1 MSEIKR
7 EFVFKIVLM
16 GEGSVG
22 KTSIRSKFM
31 GVGFKS
37 EYIKTIG
44 ADFASKAIELGE
56 NKVHFQIWDL
66 AGQKMYR
73 HVRSSFYCGCKCGFL
88 VFDLTQ
94 PVTLEKLEEWA
105 EEAINHSGGFL
116 KIFIV
121 LGNKNDLKDQIKIKD
136 EEVQKLIEKLRK
148 RKNIEAA
155 YLETS
160 AKTGE
165 NIGEAFE
172 MMGKMFLEK
181 EGFPFEGQ
189 GTEIDDDILEKHHQE
204 VRNLISVPNAPTQ
217 EEKAVKIDKID
228 FSELESDEVQFVI
241 KTVMDKISQLTEI
254 TVALEERLLNVE
266 TKKVSADT
274 TAADITELKEKISNL
289 ENQLELFSIDTD
301 SPIDETVFDD
311 TKISEMTDTIPVP
324 SIKDLSTTPTEKERD
339 MSFDVLDRTSLDSM
353 EILEEN
359 NDEERITEILKETEK
374 EVITEDV
381 VSTELEPP
389 PKKKAE
395 KKPKKDEDVKTKA
408 SKARCP
414 KCGSKLSYIKQ
425 YDRWY
430 CYRCKIY
437 V

>member
-1 MSEIKR
+1 MSDIKR
-7 EFVFKIVLM
+7 EFVFKVVLM

-73 HVRSSFYCGCKCGFL
+73 HVRSSFYSGCKCGFL

-105 EEAINHSGGFL
+105 EEAISHSGGFL

-121 LGNKNDLKDQIKIKD
+121 LGNKSDLKDQIKIKD
-136 EEVQKLIEKLRK
+136 EDIKKVIEKLRK
-148 RKNIEAA
+148 KKNIEAA
-155 YLETS
+155 YLATS

-165 NIGEAFE
+165 NIPAAFE

-189 GTEIDDDILEKHHQE
+189 GTEIDDETLEKHHQE
-204 VRNLISVPNAPTQ
+204 VKNLITVPEAPTQ
-217 EEKAVKIDKID
+217 EEKATKVEKIDLA
-228 FSELESDEVQFVI
+228 ELESDEVQFVI

-254 TVALEERLLNVE
+254 TIALEERLLNVE

-274 TAADITELKEKISNL
+274 TAADITELKEKISSL
-289 ENQLELFSIDTD
+289 ENQLEVFSIDTD
-301 SPIDETVFDD
+301 SPIDETVFDE
-311 TKISEMTDTIPVP
+311 TKSSEMTETIPVP
-324 SIKDLSTTPTEKERD
+324 SLNDLSTTTEED
-339 MSFDVLDRTSLDSM
+339 TSFEALDRTSLDSM

-359 NDEERITEILKETEK
+359 NEEERITEILKETEK
-374 EVITEDV
+374 DEIPVDV
-381 VSTELEPP
+381 DSVELEPP
-389 PKKKAE
+389 PKKDVK
-395 KKPKKDEDVKTKA
+395 KKPKKDEEVKTKT

>member
-1 MSEIKR
+1 MSDIKR
-7 EFVFKIVLM
+7 EFVFKVVLM

-73 HVRSSFYCGCKCGFL
+73 HVRSSFYSGCKCGFL

-94 PVTLEKLEEWA
+94 PDTLEKLEEWA
-105 EEAINHSGGFL
+105 EEAIAHSGSFL

-121 LGNKNDLKDQIKIKD
+121 LGNKHDLKDQIKIKD
-136 EEVQKLIEKLRK
+136 EDIKKIIEKLRK
-148 RKNIEAA
+148 KKNIEAA
-155 YLETS
+155 YLATS

-165 NIGEAFE
+165 NIPEAFE

-189 GTEIDDDILEKHHQE
+189 GTEIDDETLEKHHQE
-204 VRNLISVPNAPTQ
+204 VQNLITVPDALTQ
-217 EEKAVKIDKID
+217 EEKAVKVDKID
-228 FSELESDEVQFVI
+228 LAELESDEVQFVI

-254 TVALEERLLNVE
+254 TIALEERLLNVE
-266 TKKVSADT
+266 TKKVSVDT
-274 TAADITELKEKISNL
+274 TAADITELKEKISSL
-289 ENQLELFSIDTD
+289 ENQLEVFSIDTN
-301 SPIDETVFDD
+301 SPIDETVFVD

-324 SIKDLSTTPTEKERD
+324 SLNDISTTTEKKQD
-339 MSFDVLDRTSLDSM
+339 TSFEALDRTSLESM

-359 NDEERITEILKETEK
+359 NDEERITDILKETEN
-374 EVITEDV
+374 EEIIEDV
-381 VSTELEPP
+381 VSPELESP
-389 PKKKAE
+389 PKKEVE
-395 KKPKKDEDVKTKA
+395 KKPKKDEEVKT

>member
-1 MSEIKR
+1 MSDIKR

-73 HVRSSFYCGCKCGFL
+73 HVRSSFYSGCKCGFL

-94 PVTLEKLEEWA
+94 PVTLVKLEEWA
-105 EEAINHSGGFL
+105 EEAIAHSGGFL

-121 LGNKNDLKDQIKIKD
+121 LGNKSDLKDQIKIKD
-136 EEVQKLIEKLRK
+136 EEIKKLIEKLRK
-148 RKNIEAA
+148 KKNIEAA
-155 YLETS
+155 YLATS

-165 NIGEAFE
+165 NIAEAFE

-189 GTEIDDDILEKHHQE
+189 GTEIDDETLEKHHHE
-204 VRNLISVPNAPTQ
+204 VQKLITVPNAPTQ
-217 EEKAVKIDKID
+217 EEKAIKVDNIDL
-228 FSELESDEVQFVI
+228 SELESAEIQFVI
-241 KTVMDKISQLTEI
+241 KTVMKKISQLTEI
-254 TVALEERLLNVE
+254 TIALEERLLNVE
-266 TKKVSADT
+266 TKKVSAET
-274 TAADITELKEKISNL
+274 TAADITELKEKISSL
-289 ENQLELFSIDTD
+289 ENQLEIFSIDTD

-324 SIKDLSTTPTEKERD
+324 SINDITASTKKEQD
-339 MSFDVLDRTSLDSM
+339 TSFEALDRSSLELM

-359 NDEERITEILKETEK
+359 NNEERITDILKESEK
-374 EVITEDV
+374 EEITEDV
-381 VSTELEPP
+381 VSVELEPP
-389 PKKKAE
+389 QKKKAE
-395 KKPKKDEDVKTKA
+395 KKPKKDEEVKTKA

-425 YDRWY
+425 YDRWH

>member
-1 MSEIKR
+1 MSDIKR
-7 EFVFKIVLM
+7 EFVFKVVLM

-73 HVRSSFYCGCKCGFL
+73 HVRSSFYSGCKCGFL

-94 PVTLEKLEEWA
+94 PDTLEKLLEWA
-105 EEAINHSGGFL
+105 EEAINHSGSFL

-121 LGNKNDLKDQIKIKD
+121 VGNKSDLKDQIKIKD
-136 EEVQKLIEKLRK
+136 EDIKKIIEKLRK
-148 RKNIEAA
+148 KKNIEAA
-155 YLETS
+155 YLATS

-165 NIGEAFE
+165 NIPEAFE

-189 GTEIDDDILEKHHQE
+189 GTEIDDKILEKHHQE
-204 VRNLISVPNAPTQ
+204 VQNLITVPDAPTHK
-217 EEKAVKIDKID
+217 EKAAKNDKID
-228 FSELESDEVQFVI
+228 ISELESDEVQFVI

-254 TVALEERLLNVE
+254 TIALEERLLNVE
-266 TKKVSADT
+266 TKKVSAET
-274 TAADITELKEKISNL
+274 TAADITELKEKISSL
-289 ENQLELFSIDTD
+289 ENQLEVFSIDTD
-301 SPIDETVFDD
+301 RPIDETVFDE
-311 TKISEMTDTIPVP
+311 TKISEMTETIPVP
-324 SIKDLSTTPTEKERD
+324 SLNDISTTTEKD
-339 MSFDVLDRTSLDSM
+339 TSFEALDRTSLESM

-359 NDEERITEILKETEK
+359 NDEERITDILKETEK
-374 EVITEDV
+374 DEIIEDV
-381 VSTELEPP
+381 DSVQLEAP
-389 PKKKAE
+389 PKKEVE
-395 KKPKKDEDVKTKA
+395 KKPKKDKEVKTKA
-408 SKARCP
+408 AKARCP

>member
-1 MSEIKR
+1 MSDVKR
-7 EFVFKIVLM
+7 EFVFKVVLM

-73 HVRSSFYCGCKCGFL
+73 HVRSSFYSGCKCGFL

-94 PVTLEKLEEWA
+94 PDTLEALEEWA
-105 EEAINHSGGFL
+105 EEAIAHSGSFL

-121 LGNKNDLKDQIKIKD
+121 LGNKSDLKDQIKIKD
-136 EEVQKLIEKLRK
+136 EDIKKIIDKLRK
-148 RKNIEAA
+148 KKNIEAS
-155 YLETS
+155 YLVTS

-165 NIGEAFE
+165 NIAEAFE

-189 GTEIDDDILEKHHQE
+189 GTEIDDETLEKHHQE
-204 VRNLISVPNAPTQ
+204 IQNLITVPDAPTQ
-217 EEKAVKIDKID
+217 EEQTTKIDKID
-228 FSELESDEVQFVI
+228 ISELESDEVQFVI

-266 TKKVSADT
+266 TKKVSAET
-274 TAADITELKEKISNL
+274 TAADITELKEKISSL
-289 ENQLELFSIDTD
+289 ENQLEVFSIDTD
-301 SPIDETVFDD
+301 RPIDETVFDE
-311 TKISEMTDTIPVP
+311 TQISEMTETIPVP
-324 SIKDLSTTPTEKERD
+324 SLNDIRATTDQDT
-339 MSFDVLDRTSLDSM
+339 SFEALDRTSLESM

-359 NDEERITEILKETEK
+359 NDEERITDILKETEK
-374 EVITEDV
+374 DEIIEDV
-381 VSTELEPP
+381 DSVELEPP
-389 PKKKAE
+389 PKKKVE
-395 KKPKKDEDVKTKA
+395 KKPKKDEEVKT

>member
-1 MSEIKR
+1 MSGIKR
-7 EFVFKIVLM
+7 EFVFKVVLM

-66 AGQKMYR
+66 AGQLMYR
-73 HVRSSFYCGCKCGFL
+73 HVRSSFYSGCKCGFL

-105 EEAINHSGGFL
+105 EEAIAHSGGFL

-121 LGNKNDLKDQIKIKD
+121 LGNKHDLKDQIKIKD
-136 EEVQKLIEKLRK
+136 EEVQKLIDKLK
-148 RKNIEAA
+148 KKKNIEAA
-155 YLETS
+155 YLVTS

-172 MMGKMFLEK
+172 MMGKIFLEK
-181 EGFPFEGQ
+181 EGFPREGQ
-189 GTEIDDDILEKHHQE
+189 GTEIDDAILEKHHQE
-204 VRNLISVPNAPTQ
+204 IQNLITVPDAPDQ
-217 EEKAVKIDKID
+217 KKDAIKVEKVDL
-228 FSELESDEVQFVI
+228 SELESEEVQFVI
-241 KTVMDKISQLTEI
+241 QTVMDKISQLTEI
-254 TVALEERLLNVE
+254 TIALEERLLNVE
-266 TKKVSADT
+266 TKKVSAET
-274 TAADITELKEKISNL
+274 TAADITELKEKISFL
-289 ENQLELFSIDTD
+289 ENQLEVFSIDTD
-301 SPIDETVFDD
+301 RPIDETVFDD
-311 TKISEMTDTIPVP
+311 GDTIPVP
-324 SIKDLSTTPTEKERD
+324 SLNDLSPKTEKED
-339 MSFDVLDRTSLDSM
+339 DDTSFAVLDRSSLESM

-359 NDEERITEILKETEK
+359 NDEERITDILKETEK
-374 EVITEDV
+374 DEITEDV

-389 PKKKAE
+389 AE
-395 KKPKKDEDVKTKA
+395 KETKEKPKKEEDVKTKT

>member
-1 MSEIKR
+1 MSNVKR
-7 EFVFKIVLM
+7 EFVFKVVLM

-44 ADFASKAIELGE
+44 ADFASKAIELGD

-73 HVRSSFYCGCKCGFL
+73 HVRSSFYSGCKCGFL

-94 PVTLEKLEEWA
+94 PDTLEKLEEWA
-105 EEAINHSGGFL
+105 KEAIDHSGGFL

-121 LGNKNDLKDQIKIKD
+121 LGNKHDLKDQLAIKD
-136 EEVQKLIEKLRK
+136 EDVQKLIEKLK
-148 RKNIEAA
+148 KKKNIDAA
-155 YLETS
+155 YLVTS

-165 NIGEAFE
+165 NINEAFK

-181 EGFPFEGQ
+181 EGFPRKGQ
-189 GTEIDDDILEKHHQE
+189 GTEIDDETLEKHHQE
-204 VRNLISVPNAPTQ
+204 VQNLITVPDAPAQDDKTI
-217 EEKAVKIDKID
+217 KIDQID
-228 FSELESDEVQFVI
+228 LSELESDEVQFVI
-241 KTVMDKISQLTEI
+241 KTVMEKISQLTEI

-266 TKKVSADT
+266 TKKVSAET
-274 TAADITELKEKISNL
+274 TTADITELKEKIAML
-289 ENQLELFSIDTD
+289 ENQLDKFSIDTD
-301 SPIDETVFDD
+301 SPIDESVFEAAERAE
-311 TKISEMTDTIPVP
+311 KTDTVPVP
-324 SIKDLSTTPTEKERD
+324 SINDISTTAEDED
-339 MSFDVLDRTSLDSM
+339 DSSFEVLDRTSLESM

-359 NDEERITEILKETEK
+359 NEEERITDILKETE
-374 EVITEDV
+374 EDIIDSSEEAILE
-381 VSTELEPP
+381 STL
-389 PKKKAE
+389 E
-395 KKPKKDEDVKTKA
+395 KKHMKDEQKEKTT
-408 SKARCP
+408 KARCP
-414 KCGSKLSYIKQ
+414 KCGSKLSFIKQ

>member
-1 MSEIKR
+1 MSDIKR
-7 EFVFKIVLM
+7 EFVFKVVLM

-73 HVRSSFYCGCKCGFL
+73 HVRSSFYSGCKCGFL

-105 EEAINHSGGFL
+105 EEAISHSGGFL

-121 LGNKNDLKDQIKIKD
+121 LGNKSDLKDQIKIKD
-136 EEVQKLIEKLRK
+136 EDIKKVIEKLRK

-155 YLETS
+155 YLATS

-165 NIGEAFE
+165 NIPEAFD

-189 GTEIDDDILEKHHQE
+189 GTEIDDETLEKHHQE
-204 VRNLISVPNAPTQ
+204 VKNLITVPEAPTQ
-217 EEKAVKIDKID
+217 EEKATKVEKIDLA
-228 FSELESDEVQFVI
+228 ELESDEVQFVI

-254 TVALEERLLNVE
+254 TIALEERLLNVE

-274 TAADITELKEKISNL
+274 TAADITELKEKISSL
-289 ENQLELFSIDTD
+289 ENQLEVFSIDTD
-301 SPIDETVFDD
+301 SPIDETVFDE
-311 TKISEMTDTIPVP
+311 TKSSEMTETIPVP
-324 SIKDLSTTPTEKERD
+324 SLNDLSTTTEED
-339 MSFDVLDRTSLDSM
+339 TSFEALDRTSLDSM

-359 NDEERITEILKETEK
+359 NEEERITEILKETEK
-374 EVITEDV
+374 DEIPVDV
-381 VSTELEPP
+381 DSVELEPP
-389 PKKKAE
+389 PKKDVK
-395 KKPKKDEDVKTKA
+395 KKPKKDEEVKTKT

>member
-1 MSEIKR
+1 MSDIKR

-73 HVRSSFYCGCKCGFL
+73 HVRSSFYSGCKCGFL

-105 EEAINHSGGFL
+105 EEAIDHSGGFL

-121 LGNKNDLKDQIKIKD
+121 LGNKSDLKDQIKIKD
-136 EEVQKLIEKLRK
+136 EDIKKLIEKLRK

-155 YLETS
+155 YLATS

-165 NIGEAFE
+165 NIPEAFE

-189 GTEIDDDILEKHHQE
+189 GTEIDDETLEKHHQE
-204 VRNLISVPNAPTQ
+204 VQDLITVPDAPVH
-217 EEKAVKIDKID
+217 EEKAAKVDKID
-228 FSELESDEVQFVI
+228 LAELESDEIQFVI

-266 TKKVSADT
+266 TKKVSAET
-274 TAADITELKEKISNL
+274 TAADITELKEKISSL
-289 ENQLELFSIDTD
+289 ENQLEVFSIDTD

-311 TKISEMTDTIPVP
+311 TKSSEITDTIPVP
-324 SIKDLSTTPTEKERD
+324 SLNDISTTTEKEQD
-339 MSFDVLDRTSLDSM
+339 TSFEALDRTSLNSM

-359 NDEERITEILKETEK
+359 NDEERITDILKETEK
-374 EVITEDV
+374 DEITEDV
-381 VSTELEPP
+381 VSVELEPP
-389 PKKKAE
+389 PKKKVE
-395 KKPKKDEDVKTKA
+395 KKPKKDEEVKS

>member
-1 MSEIKR
+1 MSDIKR
-7 EFVFKIVLM
+7 EFVFKVVLM

-73 HVRSSFYCGCKCGFL
+73 HVRSSFYSGCKCGFL

-105 EEAINHSGGFL
+105 EEAISHSGGFL

-121 LGNKNDLKDQIKIKD
+121 LGNKHDLKDQIKIKD
-136 EEVQKLIEKLRK
+136 EDIEKFIEKLRK
-148 RKNIEAA
+148 KKNIEAA
-155 YLETS
+155 YLATS

-165 NIGEAFE
+165 NIPEAFE

-189 GTEIDDDILEKHHQE
+189 GTEIDDETLEKHHQE
-204 VRNLISVPNAPTQ
+204 IQNLITVPDAPAQ
-217 EEKAVKIDKID
+217 EEETTKVDKID
-228 FSELESDEVQFVI
+228 LAELESDEIQFVI
-241 KTVMDKISQLTEI
+241 KKVMDKISQLTEI
-254 TVALEERLLNVE
+254 TIALEERLLNVE
-266 TKKVSADT
+266 TKKISAST
-274 TAADITELKEKISNL
+274 TAADITELKEKISSL
-289 ENQLELFSIDTD
+289 ENQLEVFSIDTD
-301 SPIDETVFDD
+301 SPIDETVFGDS
-311 TKISEMTDTIPVP
+311 KISEMTETIPVP
-324 SIKDLSTTPTEKERD
+324 SINEISTKTEKEQD
-339 MSFDVLDRTSLDSM
+339 MSFVTLDRTSLESM
-353 EILEEN
+353 EISEEN
-359 NDEERITEILKETEK
+359 NDEERIADILKETES
-374 EVITEDV
+374 EEITEDIDLA
-381 VSTELEPP
+381 ELKPP

-395 KKPKKDEDVKTKA
+395 KKPKKDKEGKA
-408 SKARCP
+408 KATKARCP

-430 CYRCKIY
+430 CYRCKVY

>member
-1 MSEIKR
+1 MSGIKR
-7 EFVFKIVLM
+7 EFVFKVVLM

-31 GVGFKS
+31 GVSFKS

-66 AGQKMYR
+66 AGQLMYR
-73 HVRSSFYCGCKCGFL
+73 HVRSSFYSGCKCGFL

-105 EEAINHSGGFL
+105 EEAIAHSGGFL

-121 LGNKNDLKDQIKIKD
+121 LGNKHDLKDQIKIKD
-136 EEVQKLIEKLRK
+136 EEVQKLIDKLK
-148 RKNIEAA
+148 KKKNIEAA
-155 YLETS
+155 YLVTS

-172 MMGKMFLEK
+172 MMGKIFLEK
-181 EGFPFEGQ
+181 EGFPREGQ
-189 GTEIDDDILEKHHQE
+189 GAEIDDAILEKHHQE
-204 VRNLISVPNAPTQ
+204 VQNLITVPDAPDQ
-217 EEKAVKIDKID
+217 KDDAIKVEKVDL
-228 FSELESDEVQFVI
+228 SELESEEVQFVI
-241 KTVMDKISQLTEI
+241 QTVMNKISQLTEI
-254 TVALEERLLNVE
+254 TIALEERLLNVE
-266 TKKVSADT
+266 TKKVSAET
-274 TAADITELKEKISNL
+274 TAADITELKEKISFL
-289 ENQLELFSIDTD
+289 ENQLEVFSIDTD
-301 SPIDETVFDD
+301 RPIDETVFDD
-311 TKISEMTDTIPVP
+311 GDTIHVP
-324 SIKDLSTTPTEKERD
+324 SLNNLSPKTEKED
-339 MSFDVLDRTSLDSM
+339 DTSFAVLDRTSLESM

-359 NDEERITEILKETEK
+359 NDEERITDILKETEK
-374 EVITEDV
+374 DEITEDV

-389 PKKKAE
+389 AKKE
-395 KKPKKDEDVKTKA
+395 TEEKPKKEEDVKTKT